1 MKKILL
7 PALLL
12 LFLFQHGI
20 AQDRYADSIKR
31 VLRSAK
37 ADTNK
42 VNLLNDLTKYYTYT
56 FPDSAM
62 KYNGQALDLSQKL
75 HFPAVEGGVLLNRG
89 EALRLRG
96 ENAKSMQ
103 AFLRA
108 KQLGDISGDKSLLY
122 FAFYGIGLASINA
135 RDDQKA
141 LDNFYL
147 VKAHKKEIPWEPF
160 DEEGLDTHIAEA
172 FFGLNKLD
180 SAAYFSHLGYLLDIK
195 SKMRWYPLYEIISE
209 IDMSKKQCQAAV
221 NLVYPFTHAN
231 DITIEK
237 QMSSQQLARIY
248 QRMGRLDSAIYF
260 AKKALSVKKSNSQT
274 RAYYGASRVLAQVYK
289 ATHQVDS
296 AFKYQS
302 IVMAINDSLF
312 NQQNARE
319 FKDLV
324 FSEQQHRQEL
334 AAAELNYRTRIKMY
348 VLIAALFV
356 FVLIGFI
363 IWRNS
368 RRMRKANNEISRALA
383 ELKSTQTQL
392 IQSEKMASLG
402 ELTAGIA
409 HEIQN
414 PLNFVNNF
422 SDINQEM
429 LEELKAES
437 TKPKA
442 ERDEQ
447 LEADLIDDLIE
458 NEQKINHH
466 GKRADAIVK
475 GMLQHSKTG
484 RGAKALT
491 NLNVLAEDSIRLAFN
506 SFKAKEKDFNTG
518 MVTHFDES
526 LPPIKVIPQDISKV
540 LINLFNNAFYAV
552 NQKAKTAGADYE
564 PTIEVKTARRNGG
577 ILISVKDN
585 GTGIPE
591 SIRGK
596 IMQPFFTTKATG
608 EGTGLGLSLS
618 YDIVVKGHGGS
629 LNVDSIEGKG
639 AEFVI
644 LLPMSGL
651 L

>member
-7 PALLL
+7 LALL
-12 LFLFQHGI
+12 FPFFKQAV
-20 AQDRYADSIKR
+20 AQDRYADSLKR

-56 FPDSAM
+56 YPDSAM
-62 KYNGQALDLSQKL
+62 KYNGQALGLSQRL
-75 HFPAVEGGVLLNRG
+75 HFPAIEGGVLLIRG
-89 EALRLRG
+89 EALRLRD

-108 KQLGDISGDKSLLY
+108 KQLGDLSGDNTLLY
-122 FAFYGIGLASINA
+122 FAFQGIGLVCINVK
-135 RDDQKA
+135 DDQKA
-141 LDNFYL
+141 LNNFFL
-147 VKAHKKEIPWEPF
+147 VKAHEKEIRWHPF
-160 DEEGLDTHIAEA
+160 DEEFLDTQIAIA

-195 SKMRWYPLYEIISE
+195 SKRQWYPLYEIISE
-209 IDMSKKQCQAAV
+209 IDMSKKQYKAAV
-221 NLVYPFTHAN
+221 NLVYPFTLAD

-237 QMSSQQLARIY
+237 QMSSQRLARIY

-260 AKKALSVKKSNSQT
+260 AKKALGVKKSNSQT
-274 RAYYGASRVLAQVYK
+274 HAYYGASRVLAQVYK

-302 IVMAINDSLF
+302 IVMAINDSLY

-324 FSEQQHRQEL
+324 FSEQQHRLEL

-348 VLIAALFV
+348 ILIAALLV
-356 FVLIGFI
+356 FALIGFI
-363 IWRNS
+363 TWGNS
-368 RRMRKANNEISRALA
+368 RRMQKANNEISRALA

-422 SDINQEM
+422 SDVNREM
-429 LEELKAES
+429 LAELQEELDKGHVVDAKAL
-437 TKPKA
+437 A
-442 ERDEQ
+442 HDIEQ
-447 LEADLIDDLIE
+447 
-458 NEQKINHH
+458 NEEKINHH

-475 GMLQHSKTG
+475 GMLQHSRTPAGQKESTDIN
-484 RGAKALT
+484 ALADEY
-491 NLNVLAEDSIRLAFN
+491 LRLAYHGFR
-506 SFKAKEKDFNTG
+506 AKDKDFNAEL
-518 MVTHFDES
+518 VIQFDTK
-526 LPPIKVIPQDISKV
+526 LRKVEAMPREIGRV
-540 LINLFNNAFYAV
+540 LLNVINNAFYAV
-552 NQKAKTAGADYE
+552 QQKSRTAGAGYKPKVE
-564 PTIEVKTARRNGG
+564 LSTAHQNGSV
-577 ILISVKDN
+577 IISVKDN
-585 GTGIPE
+585 GNGIPDA
-591 SIRGK
+591 IKDK
-596 IMQPFFTTKATG
+596 IMQPFFTTKPTG

-618 YDIVVKGHGGS
+618 YDIVVKGHGGKIDVNTKEGNGSEFIIS
-629 LNVDSIEGKG
+629 LPV
-639 AEFVI
+639 
-644 LLPMSGL
+644 
-651 L
+651 